1 MNRTVYRIAAAL
13 VAATIL
19 FASCD
24 LLGGLGEEA
33 LNPTQRVNSFITEVS
48 GTQDIAEIKKQFHPL
63 SNTFQVIDEAW
74 WDTTLFD
81 ATYQPFTFGPLSG
94 EAEVSAGVV
103 ITTTFT
109 STVRSGALT
118 TFVLAE
124 DPIVVD
130 NWRIMSI
137 DVDGETI
144 NSVR

>member
-1 MNRTVYRIAAAL
+1 MNRTVYRLAAAL

-24 LLGGLGEEA
+24 LLSGLGEEA
-33 LNPTQRVNSFITEVS
+33 LSPTQRVNSFITAVS

-81 ATYQPFTFGPLSG
+81 EAYQPFTFGELSG
-94 EAEVSAGVV
+94 EAEVSAGAA

-109 STVRSGALT
+109 STVRSAALT
-118 TFVLAE
+118 TFILAE
-124 DPIVVD
+124 DPLVAD
-130 NWRIMSI
+130 NWLVFSI